1 MAGCLPNP
9 LAHDFRGACLQQG
22 RAKYAYGPAQPLPNS
37 RVGSFT
43 QALYNEPTR
52 QGWIATSMKK
62 DWKRVFAFD

>member
-1 MAGCLPNP
+1 V
-9 LAHDFRGACLQQG
+9 
-22 RAKYAYGPAQPLPNS
+22 GP
-37 RVGSFT
+37 FT